1 MWPVNCHGLG
11 MNLLANLSPTYRQ
24 SLLARTR
31 AGQHGNRPVSP
42 YTEMMDTLQAL
53 KQSDPN
59 LYQRVKQETISY
71 LQASA
76 RRAEA
81 AFDIRLMAAGRRG
94 A

>member
-1 MWPVNCHGLG
+1 MNCHGLG

-24 SLLARTR
+24 SLIAGNRTV
-31 AGQHGNRPVSP
+31 QHGNRPVSP
-42 YTEMMDTLQAL
+42 YAEMMDILQAL

-59 LYQRVKQETISY
+59 LYQRVKHETISY

-81 AFDIRLMAAGRRG
+81 AFDIRLMAARRRS